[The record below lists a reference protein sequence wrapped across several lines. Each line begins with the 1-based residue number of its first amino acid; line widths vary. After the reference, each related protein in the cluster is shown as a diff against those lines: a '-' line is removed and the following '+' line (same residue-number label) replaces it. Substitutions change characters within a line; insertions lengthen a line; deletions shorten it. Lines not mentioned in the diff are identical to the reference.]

1 MAEHRGSSHANT
13 PVPPWYAGMC
23 RLSPPPSPAEEA
35 ADSAID
41 SWIRAVRFRR
51 DLERAL
57 RPHGLT
63 FALWRVLHI
72 ADRMIR
78 TLGDAVTQN
87 DVARRADLHP
97 STVSYLMGTL
107 AERAL
112 VDRAPDY
119 FGTAWRV
126 YLTSDGKAL
135 LAATRTIAIAHGY
148 LLPP

>member
-1 MAEHRGSSHANT
+1 MAEQTGNERASALDE
-13 PVPPWYAGMC
+13 PWYAGMC

-35 ADSAID
+35 ADAAIEA
-41 SWIRAVRFRR
+41 WIRAARFRR
-51 DLERAL
+51 ALERAL

-97 STVSYLMGTL
+97 STISYLMGTL
-107 AERAL
+107 ARRAL

-119 FGTAWRV
+119 FGTAWRI
-126 YLTSDGKAL
+126 YLTKDGKAL

-148 LLPP
+148 LSPP